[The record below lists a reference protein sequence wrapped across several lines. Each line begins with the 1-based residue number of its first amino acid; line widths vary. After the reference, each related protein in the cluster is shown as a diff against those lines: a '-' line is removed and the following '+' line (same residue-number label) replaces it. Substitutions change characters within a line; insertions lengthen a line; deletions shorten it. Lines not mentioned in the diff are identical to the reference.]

1 MSFRIIWKKIAT
13 IATLGT
19 NQDSTLEWDA
29 TKNTIR
35 VCPELLREGTSSKIG
50 IFDVV
55 PISLAYKWH
64 MSNGERDDKRI

>member
-1 MSFRIIWKKIAT
+1 MGR
-13 IATLGT
+13 
-19 NQDSTLEWDA
+19 NQEYDTGLSRTA
-29 TKNTIR
+29 
-35 VCPELLREGTSSKIG
+35 EGTSSKFG